1 MADSNIIFHCSIKS
15 LKLNKG
21 LYGKEAFFVLL
32 SEMARNVLISV
43 LVSPQTDCWNTRNNA
58 TVHYVS
64 VSENFLPTVSHSL
77 CFLCLSLVVSL
88 FFFFFPST
96 SDGTLIELSALMKRE
111 FFLPTVAKCIIEES
125 LSLQGLYLYINVNET
140 E

>member
-64 VSENFLPTVSHSL
+64 VSDDFLPPVSHSL